1 MKEGKTA
8 LIPIA
13 TLSILSDS
21 VYLSKSIFQNAG
33 IEADEIFSESN
44 CAISLIGFESD
55 LTTALS
61 ISITV
66 RAAERDKT
74 KGQQNVGLWNPGG
87 QGRNRTVDTRIFN
100 PLLYQ
105 LSYLATSCCPVRAS
119 GGGII
124 ANSSQL
130 AKEISIRSF
139 DSARSVR
146 YKPLSQITSAVFFG
160 FFHGVS

>member
-1 MKEGKTA
+1 VVLEILQYITLPCRSCG
-8 LIPIA
+8 IA
-13 TLSILSDS
+13 RGAG
-21 VYLSKSIFQNAG
+21 QNARSG
-33 IEADEIFSESN
+33 EIFFDARNQRQWLTNRIVRKVSESN
-44 CAISLIGFESD
+44 KSPARGWAFVIDSIES
-55 LTTALS
+55 
-61 ISITV
+61 
-66 RAAERDKT
+66 
-74 KGQQNVGLWNPGG
+74 NPGG